1 MLIQHILDSKP
12 HTGVLTISETVSLKD
27 AIEELA
33 AHRIGAL
40 VVSEDGNTVG
50 GIISERDIIRV
61 LGQRGISS
69 LSETVKENMTKDI
82 TSCVKSN
89 TAEEALQWMTEG
101 RFRHLPVV
109 EDGALVGLI
118 SIGDVVKARLTEIE
132 NEKSAMVD
140 MIRGY

>member
-12 HTGVLTISETVSLKD
+12 HTGVLTISKKVTLKD
-27 AIEELA
+27 AIEDLA
-33 AHRIGAL
+33 AHKIGAL
-40 VVSEDGNTVG
+40 VVSEDGNTVE

-69 LSETVKENMTKDI
+69 LSESVQENMTKEI
-82 TSCVKSN
+82 TSCVKSS

-109 EDGALVGLI
+109 EDGVLIGLI

>member
-12 HTGVLTISETVSLKD
+12 HTGVLTISKKVTLKD
-27 AIEELA
+27 AIDDLA
-33 AHRIGAL
+33 APRVGAL
-40 VVSEDGNTVG
+40 IVSEDGSTVD

-61 LGQRGISS
+61 LGQRGISCMG
-69 LSETVKENMTKDI
+69 ETVKDNMTKDI
-82 TSCVKSN
+82 TSCIKSN
-89 TAEEALQWMTEG
+89 TAEEALQLMTDG

-109 EDGALVGLI
+109 EDGVLVGLI

>member
-12 HTGVLTISETVSLKD
+12 QTVVLTISKNVTLKD
-27 AIEELA
+27 AVEDLA
-33 AHRIGAL
+33 AHRVGAL
-40 VVSEDGNTVG
+40 VVSEDGKTID

-61 LGQRGISS
+61 LSQRGISGV
-69 LSETVKENMTKDI
+69 SETVGEHMTRDI
-82 TSCVKSN
+82 TTCTKSN
-89 TAEEALQWMTEG
+89 TAEEALNWITEG

-109 EDGALVGLI
+109 EGGVMIGLV

>member
-12 HTGVLTISETVSLKD
+12 HTGVLTISGKVTIKD
-27 AIEELA
+27 AIGDLA

-40 VVSEDGNTVG
+40 VVSEDGTTVD
-50 GIISERDIIRV
+50 GIISERDIIRI
-61 LGQRGISS
+61 LAQRGITC
-69 LSETVKENMTKDI
+69 LSEMVKDNMTRDI
-82 TSCVKSN
+82 TSCVKSD
-89 TAEEALQWMTEG
+89 TAEGALQLMTDG

-109 EDGALVGLI
+109 ENGAMIGLI

>member
-12 HTGVLTISETVSLKD
+12 HSSVLTISKNVTIKD
-27 AIEELA
+27 AIEDLS

-40 VVSEDGNTVG
+40 VVSEDGTTVE

-61 LGQRGISS
+61 IGQRGISC
-69 LSETVKENMTKDI
+69 LSESVADNMTSDI
-82 TSCVKSN
+82 TSCVKSD
-89 TAEEALQWMTEG
+89 TAEEALQLMTDG

-109 EDGALVGLI
+109 EDGVMVGLI
-118 SIGDVVKARLTEIE
+118 SIGDVVKARLAEIE

>member
-1 MLIQHILDSKP
+1 MLIQHILDTKS
-12 HTGVLTISETVSLKD
+12 HTGVLTISKKVTLKD
-27 AIEELA
+27 AIEDLA
-33 AHRIGAL
+33 AHRVGAL
-40 VVSEDGNTVG
+40 VVSEDGSTVD

-61 LGQRGISS
+61 MGQRGISC
-69 LSETVKENMTKDI
+69 LGETVAENMTADI
-82 TSCVKSN
+82 TSCVKSS
-89 TAEEALQWMTEG
+89 TAEEALQWMTDG

-109 EDGALVGLI
+109 EDGLLVGLI